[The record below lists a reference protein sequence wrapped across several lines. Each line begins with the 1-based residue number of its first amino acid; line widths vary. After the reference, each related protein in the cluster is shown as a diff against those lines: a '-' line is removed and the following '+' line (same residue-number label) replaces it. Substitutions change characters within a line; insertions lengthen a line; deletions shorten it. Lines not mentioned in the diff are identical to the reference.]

1 MKEQTIWILGFFSF
15 LAGLFAVHAII
26 LWADLGLSGVFQPFL
41 SSGIT
46 WGIPVWAYLL
56 ITIVATLAFLGATTH
71 KLIEELSTKALLAQM
86 DARMNNLESGQKIQ
100 QQTLESLQAR
110 VFLVDES
117 LNSMRKDVSKAF
129 GKQEE
134 LLKQAQEDLAKK
146 FDVELTAV
154 KASVARQF
162 AEQSEE
168 MKKSNASLA
177 NTFSKNLADAKSE
190 LAGQLARLESVM
202 DKHEERNRKTEK
214 AILRQED
221 EIADI
226 KLKIER
232 LELAFVGPKPQL
244 SSQSSIEEVRGIGES
259 TGKDLRA
266 IGITTV
272 GDLVTADPA
281 LIAAKTGISEKTVEK
296 LQGRAQLAMI
306 PGIKEKD
313 LLLLEEAGVTNR
325 KELAAQDPF
334 DLGKK
339 ISLIVKA
346 YVAEGKMTEEDKP
359 TVEAIDSW
367 IRFAKTSL
375 RLSYIG
381 A

>member
-1 MKEQTIWILGFFSF
+1 MKGQSFWILGFFSF

-41 SSGIT
+41 SNGIPF
-46 WGIPVWAYLL
+46 GIPVWTYLT
-56 ITIVATLAFLGATTH
+56 ITIVATLVFLGATTH
-71 KLIEELSTKALLAQM
+71 ELIEELSTKTLLAQM

-117 LNSMRKDVSKAF
+117 LNSMRKDISKAF

-134 LLKQAQEDLAKK
+134 LLKHAQEDLDKK
-146 FDVELTAV
+146 FDGELTAI
-154 KASVARQF
+154 KTSIARQF
-162 AEQSEE
+162 TEQSEE
-168 MKKSNASLA
+168 MKKSTASLA
-177 NTFSKNLADAKSE
+177 NSFAKNLADAKNE

-202 DKHEERNRKTEK
+202 DKHEERNRKNEK
-214 AILRQED
+214 VILKQED

-226 KLKIER
+226 KSKIER
-232 LELAFVGPKPQL
+232 LELDFVGPKPQL
-244 SSQSSIEEVRGIGES
+244 SSQNSIEDVRGIGES

-272 GDLVTADPA
+272 GDLVTSDPV
-281 LIAAKTGISEKTVEK
+281 LIAAKTGMSEKTVEK
-296 LQGRAQLAMI
+296 LQGRAQLAMV

-313 LLLLEEAGVTNR
+313 LLLLEEAGVMNR
-325 KELAAQDPF
+325 KDLAAQDPF
-334 DLGKK
+334 ELGKK

-346 YVAEGKMTEEDKP
+346 YVTEGKLAEEDKP
-359 TVEAIDSW
+359 TIEAIDSW
-367 IRFAKTSL
+367 IRFAK
-375 RLSYIG
+375 I
-381 A
+381 

>member
-1 MKEQTIWILGFFSF
+1 MKGQTIWILGFFSF

-177 NTFSKNLADAKSE
+177 NTFAKNLADAKSE

-221 EIADI
+221 KIADI

-266 IGITTV
+266 IEITTV
-272 GDLVTADPA
+272 SDLVTADPA

-325 KELAAQDPF
+325 KELATQDPF

-367 IRFAKTSL
+367 IRFAKT
-375 RLSYIG
+375 
-381 A
+381 